1 MRKTKNGD
9 VDADVIDPPY
19 QGFEVLDS
27 VGTKG

>member
-1 MRKTKNGD
+1 MRKKNGD